1 MHDFLQVLLGL
12 NNLVLCF
19 FYVVFNEASKE

>member
-1 MHDFLQVLLGL
+1 MRGYLQVLLGL